1 MNHEL
6 VRVQG
11 PGVENPWFKPLLP
24 PFDKCFYT
32 PRGHGG
38 VWDMALSSVA
48 CVRLRPETIKNSP
61 DTFVIIRL
69 FLDVTVTLDVALWEK
84 LMRPGLIPEPT
95 LHQLYNQH
103 TVPEEGWGGG
113 WRGEERL
120 RTLGRNRKNGQRERA
135 ACSTPVKPVTAVGVS
150 LHCTTINWAT
160 FDCLWRGERVAPSGG
175 IKNCSQGPLT

>member
-1 MNHEL
+1 MNHAL

-103 TVPEEGWGGG
+103 TVPRGGG
-113 WRGEERL
+113 GKAA
-120 RTLGRNRKNGQRERA
+120 NAGQKQEKWSERA
-135 ACSTPVKPVTAVGVS
+135 GGVLDS
-150 LHCTTINWAT
+150 CEARHSCRCFSALHHNKLGHVWLFMTRRTCCTQWG
-160 FDCLWRGERVAPSGG
+160 D
-175 IKNCSQGPLT
+175 